1 MDTTLPPEAP
11 PAPKA
16 TAILIAHNQAAELRR
31 ALQALERS
39 QERDRFEILV
49 IDSGSEDDTENL
61 HEEFPGPTPLRLPPH
76 RVAAKAMAIATRP
89 PQADFLWCLAP
100 GVELP

>member
-31 ALQALERS
+31 ALQALDRS
-39 QERDRFEILV
+39 QDRDRFEILV
-49 IDSGSEDDTENL
+49 IDSGSQDDTENL
-61 HEEFPGPTPLRLPPH
+61 S
-76 RVAAKAMAIATRP
+76 
-89 PQADFLWCLAP
+89 
-100 GVELP
+100 